1 MVFPASS
8 ALHFNVSK
16 LLQYFVFH
24 PIWDSSVSLGI
35 NAKMYQITNTMEKAN
50 VTQFLMNVLVSIE
63 GFFQLSYVAGGKQ
76 WVVLKPGGA
85 FSLTQ
90 RIQQFD

>member
-50 VTQFLMNVLVSIE
+50 VTQFLMNVPVSIE
-63 GFFQLSYVAGGKQ
+63 GFFSTELRSEWKAMGRFEARRGLLSH
-76 WVVLKPGGA
+76 
-85 FSLTQ
+85 TTHTT
-90 RIQQFD
+90 I